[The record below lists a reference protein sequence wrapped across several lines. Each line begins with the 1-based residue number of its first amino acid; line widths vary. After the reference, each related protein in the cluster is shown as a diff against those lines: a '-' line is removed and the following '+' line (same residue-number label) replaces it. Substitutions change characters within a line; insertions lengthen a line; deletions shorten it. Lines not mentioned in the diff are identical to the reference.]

1 MIATEVMIV
10 VNGEPRQIRMNS
22 SVFDLLLALQFHQRR
37 LAVELNGEILPRHSF
52 STTILNANDRLELV
66 HAIGGG

>member
-1 MIATEVMIV
+1 MIFL
-10 VNGEPRQIRMNS
+10 NGEPRQIRMNS
-22 SVFDLLLALQFHQRR
+22 SVSDLLLVLQLHQRR

-52 STTILNANDRLELV
+52 SITLLNANDRLELV